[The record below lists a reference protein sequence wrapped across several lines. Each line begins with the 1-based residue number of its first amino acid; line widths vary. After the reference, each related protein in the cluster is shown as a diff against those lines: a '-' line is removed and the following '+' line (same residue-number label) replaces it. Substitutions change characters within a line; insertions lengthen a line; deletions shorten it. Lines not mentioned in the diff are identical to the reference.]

1 MKNKLQEY
9 IAQQGLARFKELV
22 YAYAD
27 KHKYQCILDSCQLNT
42 GVYGGEFEFLAAIG
56 ATQVYTS
63 WSSFEQ
69 ATTQVKWLFGVLGY
83 DVKNHFET
91 LSSENNAVID
101 TPELLFFEPQI
112 LLAIDKNQ
120 QVSVLKGD
128 LSLDFF
134 DAVVV
139 KNKRDISPVYSPISR
154 SDYIQKI
161 EEIQELIRGGEVY
174 ELNYCVPYS
183 HSFNAFQP
191 LLFHLD
197 LLQKSPV
204 PMGAYLRA
212 NQLYLCGAS
221 MERFLMK
228 QGNTLVSQPIKGTIK
243 KGQTPEE
250 DVALITQLKNSEKD
264 RAENVMIV
272 DLVRND
278 LNRVC
283 KSGTVKVKELFG
295 IYSYLQVHQMISTVE
310 GEVLPEVSISDIL
323 KATFPMGSMTGAP
336 KIAAM
341 KYIEGI
347 ENFKRGW
354 YSGALGYIAPDGD
367 FDFNVVIR
375 SVLCDTNNKVLNY
388 NAGGAITIDSIAEQ
402 EWMEVQLKTKA
413 ITEVLKGGENK
424 SNSAVT

>member
-1 MKNKLQEY
+1 MKDKLQEY
-9 IAQQGLARFKELV
+9 ITQRGVNRFKELV
-22 YAYAD
+22 YAYA
-27 KHKYQCILDSCQLNT
+27 HKFNYQCILDSCQLNT
-42 GVYGGEFEFLAAIG
+42 GVYSGEFELLAAIG

-63 WSSFEQ
+63 WSTFEQ
-69 ATTQVKWLFGVLGY
+69 ATTQGKWLFGVLGY

-91 LSSENNAVID
+91 LSSENNAIVE

-112 LLAIDKNQ
+112 LLAIDKYQ
-120 QVSVLKGD
+120 KVSILKGD
-128 LSLDFF
+128 LTLDFF
-134 DAVVV
+134 DAVIV
-139 KNKRDISPVYSPISR
+139 KNKREVSSVSSPISH
-154 SDYIQKI
+154 DNYIRKI
-161 EEIQELIRGGEVY
+161 EEIQELIRSGEVY

-183 HSFNAFQP
+183 HSFKAFQP
-191 LLFHLD
+191 ILFHLD

-228 QGNTLVSQPIKGTIK
+228 RGDTLVSQPIKGTIK
-243 KGQTPEE
+243 KGLTPEE
-250 DVALITQLKNSEKD
+250 DAVLIAQLKNSEKD

-283 KSGTVKVKELFG
+283 KSGTVQVNELFG
-295 IYSYLQVHQMISTVE
+295 IYSYLQVHQMISTVK
-310 GEVLPEVSISDIL
+310 GDVLPEVSISDIL

-341 KYIEGI
+341 KYIEGL

-354 YSGALGYIAPDGD
+354 YSGALGYLAPDGN

-375 SVLCDTNNKVLNY
+375 SVLCYMETKVLNY
-388 NAGGAITIDSIAEQ
+388 NAGGAITIDSIAEH

-424 SNSAVT
+424 SN

>member
-9 IAQQGLARFKELV
+9 IAQNGIARFKELV

-27 KHKYQCILDSCQLNT
+27 TFNYQCILDSCQLNT
-42 GVYGGEFEFLAAIG
+42 GVNVGEFELVAAIG

-69 ATTQVKWLFGVLGY
+69 ATTQGKWLFGVLGY

-91 LSSENNAVID
+91 LSSANNIVID

-191 LLFHLD
+191 VLFHLD

-228 QGNTLVSQPIKGTIK
+228 RGDTLVSQPIKGTIK